1 MRLTTS
7 AAVAA
12 ILMSAGLGLAACNP
26 GTEPADRPAADSRV
40 ASADVQPFM
49 IGTLEAWALRDGG
62 LEVPNDGSVL
72 AMGEPKADVDALLTS
87 AGVPTDPLSLSI
99 QPMLLKAGDRV
110 VLFDAGAGSAFG
122 PAGGK
127 LTASLATAGVSPDQ
141 ITDILISHGH
151 GDHVGGLVT
160 AEGTLAYP
168 NASIRMTAEEWAALQ
183 ANGEMA
189 DLVAAITPKVET
201 FADGAEVLPG
211 VTAVPVD
218 GHTPGHTAYEIVS
231 GDQSLLYIGDSA
243 HHQVIS
249 VQRPDWT
256 IQFDRDPDTAEASR
270 KALWQRAADGDLR
283 LYAVHFPWPGIGHVR
298 RQGETFVWEAESAA
312 PHQAEH

>member
-1 MRLTTS
+1 MRLKTS

-26 GTEPADRPAADSRV
+26 GTEPADRPEATADTRV
-40 ASADVQPFM
+40 ESADVHPFM
-49 IGTLEAWALRDGG
+49 IGALQAWALRDGG
-62 LEVPNDGSVL
+62 LEAPNDGTVL
-72 AMGEPKADVDALLTS
+72 AMGEPKADVDALLTN
-87 AGVPTDPLSLSI
+87 AGLPTDPLSLSI
-99 QPMLLKAGDRV
+99 QPMLVKTGDRV

-127 LTASLATAGVSPDQ
+127 LTASLAAAGVSPDQ

-160 AEGTLAYP
+160 TDGTLVYP
-168 NASIRMTAEEWAALQ
+168 NATIRMTAEEWAALQ

-189 DLVAAITPKVET
+189 DLVATITPKVET
-201 FADGAEVLPG
+201 FTDGAEVLPG

-231 GDQSLLYIGDSA
+231 GDQGLLYIGDTG
-243 HHQVIS
+243 HHAVIS

-256 IQFDRDPDTAEASR
+256 IQFDGDAETAEASR
-270 KALWQRAADGDLR
+270 KALWARAADQDLR
-283 LYAVHFPWPGIGHVR
+283 VYAVHFAWPGIGHIR
-298 RQGETFVWEAESAA
+298 RQGETFVWEPETAA
-312 PHQAEH
+312 QQ